1 MSGGGNFS
9 FALNPGNQQMQQ
21 PRRGVIGKILLSAL
35 LSKSN
40 ILQIFAY
47 RNTINFSKFDLTS
60 RYG

>member
-35 LSKSN
+35 LSNIN
-40 ILQIFAY
+40 ILQSFAIL
-47 RNTINFSKFDLTS
+47 NTKNSLKLDFTS